1 MKLNNQ
7 SHLMIKRLIRQTK
20 TAFRLLFS
28 GDIKNLLSRSFYFF
42 RNFYVQNHK
51 ISYKKW
57 RKKWVEID
65 NDARLRIEKQVKEMV
80 VKPTFTLLIGVEKN
94 NAYLI
99 EKTLDS
105 IVLQNYA
112 KWNVLIRSVDPLDDR
127 LVHTIKALGDKR
139 ISLCDS
145 SSKISGD
152 WVGQISSGDL
162 LHETSLFIIAKS
174 IESRQGT
181 KVVYTDNDHINP
193 KDCFVDPHM
202 KPDWN
207 SELLAGM
214 NYLDILTVFK
224 REIWETNYYKSG
236 DLHEMSLNA
245 TAELNENQILHI
257 PRVLASKRVDKS
269 NDHLNP
275 RTVKTSYCFP
285 EFPPKVSIIIPTRD
299 KGKMLERCLKSIQT
313 ITDYPLY
320 EIVIIDH
327 ESTEP
332 LAKEIINGLKGKTN
346 FLIETFSGVF
356 NFSAMVN
363 KGARKASGEI
373 IVLLNNDTEIIH
385 ESWLKK
391 LVSQVERENIGI
403 VGTLLLFPDGTI
415 QHAGVH
421 PGLTGLMGHGHKH
434 WPGDSL
440 GYFSRLKIPHYV
452 AAVTGACM
460 AIKKST
466 WELLEGFDEVNLAV
480 AYNDIDICLKARALG
495 LKIIL
500 DPNIRLFHHE
510 SATRGFDTSS
520 SAKNRLNQELNVMKE
535 RWGNLLFTDPAYS
548 PNLDFNDD
556 GGFSLAST
564 PRSKNL
570 L

>member
-1 MKLNNQ
+1 
-7 SHLMIKRLIRQTK
+7 MIKRLTRRTK
-20 TAFRLLFS
+20 TAFRLLIS
-28 GDIKNLLSRSFYFF
+28 GDIKNLFYRTFYFF
-42 RNFYVQNHK
+42 RNFCLGHQK

-57 RKKWVEID
+57 RKRWVEID
-65 NDARLRIEKQVKEMV
+65 GNTRLRIDGQVKNMP
-80 VKPTFTLLIGVEKN
+80 VKPSFTLLIEVKKS

-105 IVLQNYA
+105 LILQNYPE
-112 KWNVLIRSVDPLDDR
+112 WDVLIRSIDPLDEG
-127 LVHTIKALGDKR
+127 LVHTIKALGDTR
-139 ISLCDS
+139 VSLCES
-145 SSKISGD
+145 FSKISGD
-152 WVGQISSGDL
+152 WVGEISSGDL
-162 LHETSLFIIAKS
+162 LHETSLFVIAKS
-174 IESRQGT
+174 ITSGHGI

-193 KDCFVDPHM
+193 KERFVDPHM

-214 NYLDILTVFK
+214 NYLDILTVFEK
-224 REIWETNYYKSG
+224 EVWENNYYECG
-236 DLHEMSLNA
+236 DLHEMTLNA
-245 TAELNENQILHI
+245 TAGLDENQILHI
-257 PRVLASKRVDKS
+257 PHVLASKRVGKGGE
-269 NDHLNP
+269 HLNP
-275 RTVKTSYCFP
+275 RTIKTAYNFP
-285 EFPPKVSIIIPTRD
+285 ETPTRVSIIIPTRD
-299 KGKMLERCLKSIQT
+299 EGEMLKRCLDSLHT
-313 ITDYPLY
+313 VTDYPDY
-320 EIVIIDH
+320 EIIIIDH

-332 LAKEIINGLKGKTN
+332 LAREIINGLKEKTN
-346 FLIETFSGVF
+346 FHVETYSGSF

-373 IVLLNNDTEIIH
+373 FVLLNNDTEIIH

-391 LVSQVERENIGI
+391 LVSQTERENIGI
-403 VGTLLLFPDGTI
+403 VGALLLFPDGTI

-421 PGLTGLMGHGHKH
+421 PGITGLMGHGHKH
-434 WPGDSL
+434 WPGDSA

-466 WELLEGFDEVNLAV
+466 WELLGGFDEINLAV

-500 DPNIRLFHHE
+500 DPNIRLLHHE
-510 SATRGFDTSS
+510 SATRGFDTDS
-520 SAKNRLNQELNVMKE
+520 SAESRLMKELNLMKE
-535 RWGNLLFTDPAYS
+535 RWGTLLFSDPAYS
-548 PNLDFNDD
+548 PNLSFIDD

-564 PRSKNL
+564 PRSENL